1 MPKVLRISE
10 CLTGADF
17 ENTILNILVNLGF
30 DAHLTGKEDRGIDII
45 ASKTVDEK
53 AYKFYIQC
61 KFWNTTVGMKPIQE
75 AFTGCHYFGNDGTPV
90 VITNNRVTIEARQYP
105 IAFAARI
112 AAPQT
117 ILTALRY
124 AGSQHIRLSSSVRPS
139 SSALALGVL
148 AMTTPI
154 KVSEA
159 LMPIEYLC
167 PCGAV
172 QCRWFCL
179 TKFSASFKV
188 TGVTSIAAIMLS
200 RSPSTNEK
208 RGQPFAPW

>member
-90 VITNNRVTIEARQYP
+90 VITNNRVTIEARQYARKLGVEV
-105 IAFAARI
+105 IGKAEGGKCDVGITGLQGLLIGSMCRNEEQLRASVKGSIEEQKLDTTEELKRAVIDDLDKVDELQKEAAR
-112 AAPQT
+112 
-117 ILTALRY
+117 L
-124 AGSQHIRLSSSVRPS
+124 QH
-139 SSALALGVL
+139 
-148 AMTTPI
+148 
-154 KVSEA
+154 EA
-159 LMPIEYLC
+159 LKIY
-167 PCGAV
+167 
-172 QCRWFCL
+172 
-179 TKFSASFKV
+179 KKV
-188 TGVTSIAAIMLS
+188 VLKNIDYG
-200 RSPSTNEK
+200 
-208 RGQPFAPW
+208 